1 MPKMGLDETSTRIIR
16 AVKAESARRGV
27 TGKELAESLGRD
39 KKYIYERFRFEKS
52 FAVSD
57 LDEIA
62 NALGISKDAIWE
74 SAQFEQRTQAVV
86 AA

>member
-1 MPKMGLDETSTRIIR
+1 M
-16 AVKAESARRGV
+16 KAESARRGV
-27 TGKELAESLGRD
+27 TGKELAEALGRD

-62 NALGISKDAIWE
+62 DALGITKDAIWE
-74 SAQFEQRTQAVV
+74 SAQFEQRTQQAV